1 MDLESARGFRR
12 GRRRPPDSPQ
22 RCGGPAC
29 YPVRPQMTLVTLDKV
44 VRRFGDYAILDG
56 LSLRVDEGDRIGVVG
71 DNGAGKTTMIRILAG
86 VDDADLGHRNT
97 RKDLRIAYGAQ
108 MPAMP
113 KGTTVMDLVLRGTGE
128 HEALE
133 QRMRALETR
142 MAAGDEAA
150 LRDYGTLQAAF
161 EAGGG
166 YERKHRV
173 EKVLAGL
180 GFPLADL
187 QKDVSVLSGGE
198 KSRVQLAILMTT
210 PADLLILDEPTN
222 HLDLAGIEFVEDFV
236 VRYPGACVVVSH
248 DRRFLDAIAN
258 AIVEVADGQANRWKG
273 NFSHYSQQR
282 DLALLSQ
289 ARAFKSQREFVEKEM
304 EYIRRNMAGRMSAQ
318 AKGRLKRLQRLQL
331 IDKPQGKRAQMRLT
345 FGATTRG
352 QQGQVAMEAEDLTVR
367 VGSKT
372 LLEHGA
378 FRVWFGE
385 VTALLGRNG
394 AGKTTLLRLLAG
406 IGQPAAGVVK
416 RAHNLRVGYFSQDKN
431 DLPQQG
437 TVLEALRELDRT
449 VDERTLRDHLALFL
463 FCGDDV
469 EKPVAD
475 LSGGEKQRLS
485 LARMTRAQFDL
496 LCLDEPTNHL
506 DVAGT
511 EGLEQALKEFPGT
524 VVLITHDRKLV
535 DEVADRVLWVEDG
548 AVRTFDQG
556 LAQCQKVL
564 ADERAAVRAAEV
576 EAREKAAAKLAASAP
591 PVEAKKA
598 IETGKVRNP
607 LMFQRLEERII
618 KLEGELEALRA
629 AMLDPANYA
638 SASKMKELQATE
650 VRLKAA
656 IAEAYE
662 QWENWQ

>member
-1 MDLESARGFRR
+1 
-12 GRRRPPDSPQ
+12 
-22 RCGGPAC
+22 
-29 YPVRPQMTLVTLDKV
+29 MTLVTLDKV

-86 VDDADLGHRNT
+86 VDDADLGQRNT

-469 EKPVAD
+469 EKPVAE

>member
-1 MDLESARGFRR
+1 
-12 GRRRPPDSPQ
+12 
-22 RCGGPAC
+22 
-29 YPVRPQMTLVTLDKV
+29 
-44 VRRFGDYAILDG
+44 
-56 LSLRVDEGDRIGVVG
+56 
-71 DNGAGKTTMIRILAG
+71 
-86 VDDADLGHRNT
+86 
-97 RKDLRIAYGAQ
+97 

-222 HLDLAGIEFVEDFV
+222 HLDLAGIDFVEDFV

-406 IGQPAAGVVK
+406 IGQPAAGVVE

-469 EKPVAD
+469 EKPVAE

-524 VVLITHDRKLV
+524 VVLITHDRQLV
-535 DEVADRVLWVEDG
+535 DEVADRVLWVDG
-548 AVRTFDQG
+548 GVVRTFDQG
-556 LAQCQKVL
+556 LAQCQRVL
-564 ADERAAVRAAEV
+564 ADERATARAAEA
-576 EAREKAAAKLAASAP
+576 EAKDAAARKAAAAQ
-591 PVEAKKA
+591 PVTEPKKA

-607 LMFQRLEERII
+607 RMFQKLEERIMQ
-618 KLEGELEALRA
+618 LEAAIEGLRA

-638 SASKMKELQATE
+638 SAAKMKALQGDE
-650 VRLKAA
+650 VRHKQEL
-656 IAEAYE
+656 AEAYA
-662 QWENWQ
+662 QWENWT

>member
-1 MDLESARGFRR
+1 
-12 GRRRPPDSPQ
+12 
-22 RCGGPAC
+22 
-29 YPVRPQMTLVTLDKV
+29 MTLVTLDKI
-44 VRRFGDYAILDG
+44 VRRFGDFAILDG

-86 VDDADLGHRNT
+86 VDDQDLGQRNP
-97 RKDLRIAYGAQ
+97 RRDLRIAYGAQ

-128 HEALE
+128 HDALE
-133 QRMRALETR
+133 RRMRELETQ
-142 MAAGDEAA
+142 MAGGDEAA
-150 LRDYGTLQAAF
+150 LRAYGTLQAAF

-166 YERKHRV
+166 YERKHQV

-180 GFPLADL
+180 GFPLQDL
-187 QKDVSVLSGGE
+187 QKDVAVLSGGE

-258 AIVEVADGQANRWKG
+258 AIVEVADGVANRWKG

-282 DLALLSQ
+282 DQALLTQ
-289 ARAFKSQREFVEKEM
+289 ARAYKSQREFVEKEM

-352 QQGQVAMEAEDLTVR
+352 QQGQVAIEAEDLAVKA
-367 VGSKT
+367 GSKT
-372 LLEHGA
+372 LLEHCA
-378 FRVWFGE
+378 FRIWFGE

-406 IGQPAAGVVK
+406 IGQPAGGVIK
-416 RAHNLRVGYFSQDKN
+416 RAHNLRIGYFSQDKN
-431 DLPQQG
+431 DLPQHG

-469 EKPVAD
+469 EKPVTE

-511 EGLEQALKEFPGT
+511 EGLEKALKEFPGT

-548 AVRTFDQG
+548 TVRTFDQG

-564 ADERAAVRAAEV
+564 ADERAAARAAEV
-576 EAREKAAAKLAASAP
+576 EARDKAAAKAAASAP
-591 PVEAKKA
+591 PIETKKA

-638 SASKMKELQATE
+638 SASKMKELQGTE
-650 VRLKAA
+650 VRLKAE
-656 IAEAYE
+656 IAEAYT

>member
-1 MDLESARGFRR
+1 
-12 GRRRPPDSPQ
+12 
-22 RCGGPAC
+22 
-29 YPVRPQMTLVTLDKV
+29 MTLVTLDKI
-44 VRRFGDYAILDG
+44 VRRFGDFAILDG

-71 DNGAGKTTMIRILAG
+71 DNGAGKTTMVRILAG
-86 VDDADLGHRNT
+86 VDDADTGTRNP
-97 RKDLRIAYGAQ
+97 RRDLRIAYGAQ

-113 KGTTVMDLVLRGTGE
+113 KGSTVLDLVMRGTGE

-133 QRMRALETR
+133 QRMRSLEAR
-142 MAAGDEAA
+142 MAGGEEAA
-150 LRDYGTLQAAF
+150 LREYGVLQAAF

-166 YERKHRV
+166 YDRKHQV
-173 EKVLAGL
+173 EKVLGGI
-180 GFPLADL
+180 GFPVADL

-222 HLDLAGIEFVEDFV
+222 HLDLQGIEFVEDFV
-236 VRYPGACVVVSH
+236 LRYPGAAVVVSH

-273 NFSHYSQQR
+273 NFSHYSKQR
-282 DLALLSQ
+282 DLALLTQ
-289 ARAFKSQREFVEKEM
+289 ARQFKSQREFVEKEM

-331 IDKPQGKRAQMRLT
+331 IEKPQGKRAQMRLS

-352 QQGQVAMEAEDLTVR
+352 QQGQTAIECEDLTVR
-367 VGSKT
+367 AGSKT
-372 LLEHGA
+372 LLEHA
-378 FRVWFGE
+378 DLRVWFGE

-406 IGQPAAGVVK
+406 IGTPAGGTIR
-416 RAHNLRVGYFSQDKN
+416 RAHNLRIGYFSQDKN
-431 DLPQQG
+431 DLPAQG

-449 VDERTLRDHLALFL
+449 VSEGTLRDHLALFL

-469 EKPVAD
+469 DKPVGE

-496 LCLDEPTNHL
+496 LCLDEPTNHRG
-506 DVAGT
+506 VAGT

-524 VVLITHDRKLV
+524 VVLITHDRQLV

-548 AVRTFDQG
+548 TVRTFDQG
-556 LAQCQKVL
+556 LAQCQRVL
-564 ADERAAVRAAEV
+564 AEERALARAAEA
-576 EAREKAAAKLAASAP
+576 EARDKAAKKNDAAP
-591 PVEAKKA
+591 PPAKKA

-607 LMFQRLEERII
+607 LMFQKLEERIM
-618 KLEGELEALRA
+618 KLEADLDALRA

-638 SASKMKELQATE
+638 SASKMKELQAQE
-650 VRLKAA
+650 VQRKVELAT
-656 IAEAYE
+656 AYE
-662 QWENWQ
+662 QWENWS

>member
-1 MDLESARGFRR
+1 
-12 GRRRPPDSPQ
+12 
-22 RCGGPAC
+22 
-29 YPVRPQMTLVTLDKV
+29 MTLVTLDKV

-86 VDDADLGHRNT
+86 VDDADLGQRNT

-222 HLDLAGIEFVEDFV
+222 HLDLQGIEFVEDFV

-258 AIVEVADGQANRWKG
+258 AIVEVADGVANRWKG
-273 NFSHYSQQR
+273 NFSHYSKQR
-282 DLALLSQ
+282 DLALLTQ

>member
-1 MDLESARGFRR
+1 
-12 GRRRPPDSPQ
+12 
-22 RCGGPAC
+22 
-29 YPVRPQMTLVTLDKV
+29 MTLVTLDKI
-44 VRRFGDYAILDG
+44 VRRFGDFAILDG

-86 VDDADLGHRNT
+86 VDDPDLGQRNP
-97 RKDLRIAYGAQ
+97 RRDLRIAYGAQ

-113 KGTTVMDLVLRGTGE
+113 KGTSVMDLVLRGTGE
-128 HEALE
+128 HDALQ
-133 QRMRALETR
+133 QRMRELEAK
-142 MAAGDEAA
+142 MAGGDEAA
-150 LRDYGTLQAAF
+150 LRAYGTLQAAF

-166 YERKHRV
+166 YERKHQV

-187 QKDVSVLSGGE
+187 QKDVAVLSGGE

-258 AIVEVADGQANRWKG
+258 AIVEVADGVANRWKG

-282 DLALLSQ
+282 DLALLTQ

-345 FGATTRG
+345 FGGTTRG
-352 QQGQVAMEAEDLTVR
+352 QQGQVAIEAEDLAVKA
-367 VGSKT
+367 GSKT
-372 LLEHGA
+372 LLEHSA
-378 FRVWFGE
+378 FRIWFGE

-406 IGQPAAGVVK
+406 IGQPAGGVIK
-416 RAHNLRVGYFSQDKN
+416 RAHNLRIGYFSQDKN
-431 DLPQQG
+431 DLPQHG

-469 EKPVAD
+469 EKPVAE

-535 DEVADRVLWVEDG
+535 DEVADRVLWVENG
-548 AVRTFDQG
+548 TVRTFDQG
-556 LAQCQKVL
+556 LLQCQKVL
-564 ADERAAVRAAEV
+564 ADERAAARTAEV
-576 EAREKAAAKLAASAP
+576 QAREKAAAKAAASAP

-618 KLEGELEALRA
+618 RLEADLEALRA

-638 SASKMKELQATE
+638 SASKMKELQGTE
-650 VRLKAA
+650 VRLKAE